1 VSTDSKSQFYIKKNP
16 SLKKEDFP
24 NLPEYLVG
32 YFELFEALLSENPYF
47 PESLLDGDF
56 EAETGI
62 RFYSHDLGHP
72 LSEHRAL
79 DIVYLRQHYRV
90 VYKIDDRPQ
99 AMKVDVYSF
108 DRHDPAYDKAK
119 NRSLGKR

>member
-1 VSTDSKSQFYIKKNP
+1 VSRDSKSRFYIRKDP
-16 SLKKEDFP
+16 ALKTEDFP
-24 NLPEYLVG
+24 NLPDYLVG
-32 YFELFEALLSENPYF
+32 YFELFEALLSENPYS

-56 EAETGI
+56 ETETGI
-62 RFYSHDLGHP
+62 RFYSHDLGRP

-99 AMKVDVYSF
+99 AMKVNVYSF

>member
-1 VSTDSKSQFYIKKNP
+1 VSRNSKSQFYIRKN
-16 SLKKEDFP
+16 SALKKEDFP
-24 NLPEYLVG
+24 NLPDYLVG
-32 YFELFEALLSENPYF
+32 YFELFEALLSENPYS

-62 RFYSHDLGHP
+62 RFYSHDLDPP

-79 DIVYLRQHYRV
+79 NIVYLRQHYRV

-119 NRSLGKR
+119 NRSLGWK